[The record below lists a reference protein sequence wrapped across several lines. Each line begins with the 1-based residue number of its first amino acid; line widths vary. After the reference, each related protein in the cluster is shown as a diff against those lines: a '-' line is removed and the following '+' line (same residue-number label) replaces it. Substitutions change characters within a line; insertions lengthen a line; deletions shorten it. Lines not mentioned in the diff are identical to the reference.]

1 MKKLKILAAFA
12 VCFAIAAS
20 LMACGNDSAPEGFT
34 SITFWAA
41 VDENTDAYYSE
52 LVDTYNNGQGKE
64 DLVYVKYQP
73 RGSDYSSNVG
83 TTLSSSRAP
92 EVMVISD
99 KYFKNYAAQNYFTNI
114 DELLANDALTTKDD
128 SGQAI
133 LDLSDIPSRSVD
145 RFRLNVETREAGTG
159 TTLYGIPN
167 GDNPTIIYYN
177 TALFD
182 AAGIN
187 MISVLEED
195 LDEYNRANGTSY
207 MPHGYAEYTVDS
219 APAQN
224 LKTSKD
230 LNGET
235 VVKVFNDLIPMNWEE
250 LRCLSYYFTP
260 SYNSKA
266 GGSTSTYGF
275 LNEWWFS
282 YGWSVGGDCV
292 GYDEEQGQYIF
303 TLGDENPNYLAV
315 NDVTVNGT
323 AYKAGEILL
332 YADRTYVAEQNAQG
346 DFMSSLYELPS
357 QYEAF
362 AEFCALSQT
371 KGVSVDNYGKTGYGI
386 SPSPSTLNNQ
396 SKVAYFTSGSV
407 AMVCDEYVQAN
418 TIAKSTLKSWDVA
431 PLYQY
436 REYVGGSTYT
446 DADGEENLKV
456 IGATYDGQE
465 YTGELATAES
475 GTPLVGYQ
483 AASSLSSCYVIP
495 AKAGNHEAAW
505 KFIQYAASAEGQAIV
520 SQGNTQIPNQ
530 ISYSFS
536 DEFCNRES
544 NLMDNILAL
553 SDAATYTD
561 IGDWSYLEDGEWVND
576 WANVLNTDVR
586 NGAMKLDTF
595 FLQVTTSTNNDLSSS
610 QYKIRITTK

>member
-20 LMACGNDSAPEGFT
+20 LMACANDSAPEGFT

-346 DFMSSLYELPS
+346 DFMSSLYELPRD
-357 QYEAF
+357 
-362 AEFCALSQT
+362 T
-371 KGVSVDNYGKTGYGI
+371 
-386 SPSPSTLNNQ
+386 
-396 SKVAYFTSGSV
+396 
-407 AMVCDEYVQAN
+407 
-418 TIAKSTLKSWDVA
+418 
-431 PLYQY
+431 
-436 REYVGGSTYT
+436 
-446 DADGEENLKV
+446 
-456 IGATYDGQE
+456 
-465 YTGELATAES
+465 
-475 GTPLVGYQ
+475 
-483 AASSLSSCYVIP
+483 
-495 AKAGNHEAAW
+495 
-505 KFIQYAASAEGQAIV
+505 ASAPAPARSTINRKWRTSLREA
-520 SQGNTQIPNQ
+520 SPWYATNTCRRTRSPNPR
-530 ISYSFS
+530 S
-536 DEFCNRES
+536 NRG
-544 NLMDNILAL
+544 M
-553 SDAATYTD
+553 
-561 IGDWSYLEDGEWVND
+561 W
-576 WANVLNTDVR
+576 R
-586 NGAMKLDTF
+586 PC
-595 FLQVTTSTNNDLSSS
+595 TSTGNMWAAL
-610 QYKIRITTK
+610 RIPMQTVRKTSK